1 MHDLPVTNSLLP
13 LFALDD
19 VDVVAVAVGIGVER
33 DYLGAHF
40 GRVFAFVDFLMPF
53 RNGEEEGVGLQI
65 RRR

>member
-1 MHDLPVTNSLLP
+1 MHDLLITNSLLP

-19 VDVVAVAVGIGVER
+19 VDVVTIAVGIGVDG

-40 GRVFAFVDFLMPF
+40 GRVFAFVVFFDAF
-53 RNGEEEGVGLQI
+53 RNGEEEGVGVQI